1 MISSSPHAFG
11 FFSTNTNTQ
20 VINVSF
26 QACYNLGTATNVL
39 ENGKIAVKALVW
51 MKIQV
56 LNGTTN
62 DFTNLALSMTGK
74 IVKLTSVG
82 QLTIGLE

>member
-1 MISSSPHAFG
+1 MSAYIYKLIKPSKS
-11 FFSTNTNTQ
+11 
-20 VINVSF
+20 
-26 QACYNLGTATNVL
+26 
-39 ENGKIAVKALVW
+39 VW